1 MQNTNASKLI
11 HIISKCNTN
20 DEIEIEKAKK
30 LITDEFILRNNSY
43 TKLCPIMLKEIKKIQ
58 SRGKLESFTLLS
70 YSKCQYKYENDEL
83 MYKKRCCNNELCR
96 YAHKEDEL
104 RTPICILN
112 LFKCCSNKDECYFDH
127 KQEEPPHIVLS
138 VKKYTTLGKDIF
150 KIFYYT
156 NCVRIYYYDTG
167 NTSVLHLSGEERNS
181 IYDIL
186 VQKLNEKQ
194 LI

>member
-1 MQNTNASKLI
+1 MQNTNSSKLI
-11 HIISKCNTN
+11 HIISKCNT
-20 DEIEIEKAKK
+20 DDIEIEKAKK
-30 LITDEFILRNNSY
+30 LVTDEFILRNNSY

-58 SRGKLESFTLLS
+58 CRSKLESFTLLS

-112 LFKCCSNKDECYFDH
+112 LFNCCTNESDCYFDH

-138 VKKYTTLGKDIF
+138 VKKYTTQGKDIF